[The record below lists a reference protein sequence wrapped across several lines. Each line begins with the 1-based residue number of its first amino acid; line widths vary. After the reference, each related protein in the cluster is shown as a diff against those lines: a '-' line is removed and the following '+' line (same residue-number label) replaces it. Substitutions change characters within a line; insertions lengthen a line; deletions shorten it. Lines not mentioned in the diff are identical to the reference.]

1 MGVKG
6 FNIDGTFSS
15 IQMKAVG
22 FPLGRKVL
30 VSNWVLH
37 NFILK
42 EIKKMTSRHKIKLFK
57 QGCCLCDDSY
67 H

>member
-1 MGVKG
+1 MEL
-6 FNIDGTFSS
+6 FFS

-30 VSNWVLH
+30 ESNWVLC

-42 EIKKMTSRHKIKLFK
+42 EIKNMTSRHKVKLFK
-57 QGCCLCDDSY
+57 QGCCLCDASY